1 MALLDFI
8 INILSTPAIL
18 VGLLSCLGL
27 ILQKKPIE
35 DVIKGTLKTI
45 VGFLVLGAG
54 ASFLLGSSLN
64 AFGQIFNYA
73 FNMRG
78 VVPNNE
84 AVVADALK
92 NFGVSSAI
100 IMAIGMVFNII
111 LARFSRMRYIFLTG
125 HHTLY
130 MACMIA
136 VILGGAGHLEGWML
150 YLAGGCLLAFI
161 MVLSPAYCQITFR
174 KVTGSDS
181 VALGHLGGF
190 GYWLAGMVGRLFAND
205 PKRKSTEEINFPKR
219 LIFLRDTTVSIGI
232 TMAALFIIV
241 TGIAVGRGLL
251 VEGPA
256 LFQSDP
262 EAFQAQFGFL
272 KDLMN
277 IGTETKVNWIVWAF
291 SGGLA
296 FAGGVYIILSGVRLI
311 IGEIVPAFKGIADK
325 LVPGAKPALDC
336 PVAYTYAPNAV
347 TIGFISS
354 FIGGIVGLFI
364 LGGINATIPVAL
376 ILPGVVPHFFCGAA
390 AGVFGNAE
398 GGVKGCVAGA
408 FVHGLLITFLP
419 AICMPVFT
427 ALGYSGATFSDADF
441 SWMGIVFG
449 NVINYA
455 NGMTLMLICVA
466 VFLLPIIYNFV
477 APKKEKQE

>member
-1 MALLDFI
+1 MAILDFI

-18 VGLLSCLGL
+18 VGLLACLGL
-27 ILQKKPIE
+27 VLQGKPIE
-35 DVIKGTLKTI
+35 DIIKGTLKTI

-54 ASFLLGSSLN
+54 AGFLLSSSLN
-64 AFGQIFNYA
+64 AFGQVFNYA
-73 FNMRG
+73 FTMQG

-100 IMAIGMVFNII
+100 IMAVGMVLNIV

-161 MVLSPAYCQITFR
+161 MVLSPAYCQVTFR
-174 KVTGSDS
+174 KVTGSNA
-181 VALGHLGGF
+181 VALGHLGGL
-190 GYWLAGMVGRLFAND
+190 GYWAAGMVGRLFAND
-205 PKRKSTEEINFPKR
+205 PKRQSTEEINFPKR
-219 LIFLRDTTVSIGI
+219 LIFLRDTTVSIGL
-232 TMAALFIIV
+232 TMAFLFIVV

-256 LFQSDP
+256 LFAADP
-262 EAFQAQFGFL
+262 AAFQAQFGAL

-277 IGTETKVNWIVWAF
+277 IGSETN
-291 SGGLA
+291 
-296 FAGGVYIILSGVRLI
+296 
-311 IGEIVPAFKGIADK
+311 
-325 LVPGAKPALDC
+325 
-336 PVAYTYAPNAV
+336 
-347 TIGFISS
+347 
-354 FIGGIVGLFI
+354 
-364 LGGINATIPVAL
+364 INAALPVAL
-376 ILPGVVPHFFCGAA
+376 ILPGVVPHFFCGAT

-398 GGVKGCVAGA
+398 GGIKGCVAGA

-419 AICMPVFT
+419 AICMPVFN

-449 NVINYA
+449 NVINFA
-455 NGMTLMLICVA
+455 NGTLLMLICV
-466 VFLLPIIYNFV
+466 VVYLIPIIYNFV
-477 APKKEKQE
+477 APKKEEA